1 MPPTPAEVRAMA
13 TSNRN
18 LQAFDP
24 GLWAHYAAA
33 LVGAWF
39 VMSSIV
45 WHDGMVVRSLDW
57 MLGLLVMGASVMA
70 LRHSRRHWAISGL
83 GAVLLVLSFVLPHG
97 SGLTAW
103 NERVVGALLLLLG
116 LVAGG
121 ELPPEDT

>member
-1 MPPTPAEVRAMA
+1 MA
-13 TSNRN
+13 TIKRDLS
-18 LQAFDP
+18 AFDR

-39 VMSSIV
+39 FMSSVV
-45 WHDGMVVRSLDW
+45 WHEGTVWRSLDW
-57 MLGLLVMGASVMA
+57 MLALLVIGASVMA
-70 LRHSRRHWAISGL
+70 LRHARRHWAISAL
-83 GAVLLVLSFVLPHG
+83 GAVLVVVSFALPHA

-103 NERVVGALLLLLG
+103 NERIVGVLLVLLG

>member
-1 MPPTPAEVRAMA
+1 MV

-57 MLGLLVMGASVMA
+57 MLGLLAMGASVMA

-83 GAVLLVLSFVLPHG
+83 GAVLLILSFVLPHG

>member
-1 MPPTPAEVRAMA
+1 MA
-13 TSNRN
+13 TTHHHDE
-18 LQAFDP
+18 AFDP

-39 VMSSIV
+39 FMSSVV

-57 MLGLLVMGASVMA
+57 ILALLVMGAAVVA
-70 LRHSRRHWAISGL
+70 LRHAKRHWLISGL
-83 GAVLLVLSFVLPHG
+83 GALILVLSFALPHA

-103 NERVVGALLLLLG
+103 NERVVGTLLILLG

-121 ELPPEDT
+121 ELPAEDT